1 MRDILDLATGDVVSF
16 SLIAQIENLQL
27 YSDNEIATYGYFC
40 AHKNQEYIINLYR
53 SNTLDK
59 NEYGYLVFGI

>member
-27 YSDNEIATYGYFC
+27 YSDNKIATYGFFC
-40 AHKNQEYIINLYR
+40 AHKNQEYYNKLI
-53 SNTLDK
+53 
-59 NEYGYLVFGI
+59 